1 MKQRVFVFL
10 AVAMA
15 LVFALAVSV
24 TGMPLLP
31 GEPFS
36 LPARAMRLG
45 SSGGVLGGGETFL
58 LILRIMLAL
67 SLIALPI
74 YIITSILTKEGRRRL
89 LGNIAAAL
97 ILAFM
102 INMVQRAGV
111 QLPELAQPRTGLNE
125 ESGPEKQ
132 AAPEPAPP
140 ALPNDWVV
148 YAVTAGISLL
158 IVAVALGL
166 FLAAR
171 QRSMQPDTMQEL
183 GDDAQKAIDALRA
196 GDALDE
202 TIQRCYHDM
211 CEVLARERGVAR
223 NAAMTPH
230 EFEQML
236 NDKGLPRGAVH
247 TLTSLFEQIRY
258 GGASAS
264 AHEQNM
270 AIESLS
276 AIVAACAQNRAQS
289 QAKQTAAA

>member
-15 LVFALAVSV
+15 LVFVLAVSV

-36 LPARAMRLG
+36 LPARTMRLG
-45 SSGGVLGGGETFL
+45 SGGALGGGETFL
-58 LILRIMLAL
+58 LIMRILLAL
-67 SLIALPI
+67 SLIALPV

-97 ILAFM
+97 ILALM
-102 INMVQRAGV
+102 INVVQRAGI
-111 QLPELAQPRTGLNE
+111 QMPELTQPRTGLNE
-125 ESGPEKQ
+125 ATTSEKQ

-140 ALPNDWVV
+140 PPPSDWVV
-148 YAVTAGISLL
+148 YAVAAGISLL

-166 FLAAR
+166 FFAAR
-171 QRSMQPDTMQEL
+171 QRSHQPDTMQEL
-183 GDDAQKAIDALRA
+183 GDDAQKAINALRA

-211 CEVLARERGVAR
+211 CDVLALERGVAR

-230 EFEQML
+230 EFEQTL
-236 NDKGLPRGAVH
+236 NGKGLPRGAVH

-264 AHEQNM
+264 AREQNM

-276 AIVAACAQNRAQS
+276 AIVAACAQSRAQS
-289 QAKQTAAA
+289 QSKQTATA

>member
-1 MKQRVFVFL
+1 
-10 AVAMA
+10 
-15 LVFALAVSV
+15 
-24 TGMPLLP
+24 
-31 GEPFS
+31 
-36 LPARAMRLG
+36 MRLG
-45 SSGGVLGGGETFL
+45 SSGGALGGGETFL
-58 LILRIMLAL
+58 LILRILLAL

-89 LGNIAAAL
+89 LGNIAAVLMLAL
-97 ILAFM
+97 I
-102 INMVQRAGV
+102 INIVQRAGI

-125 ESGPEKQ
+125 ESRSEKQ
-132 AAPEPAPP
+132 AAPVPVPPAPP
-140 ALPNDWVV
+140 SDWVV
-148 YAVTAGISLL
+148 YAVAAGISLL
-158 IVAVALGL
+158 IVAMALGL
-166 FLAAR
+166 FFAAR

-211 CEVLARERGVAR
+211 CDVLARERGVAR
-223 NAAMTPH
+223 GAAMTPH
-230 EFEQML
+230 EFEQTL
-236 NDKGLPRGAVH
+236 NGKGLPRGAVH

-264 AHEQNM
+264 AREQSM

-289 QAKQTAAA
+289 QAKQPSAA